1 MLPCFSYCYFA
12 ITMFKSYRPKIWLI
26 IADIGII
33 LINIVLVL
41 GLFPLTSRS
50 PFQKYQIPAIFF
62 IAIWILTSYLFNR
75 YISLRRQL
83 FENAAFN
90 LLYTSIINFSL
101 FAGYILVQDRSPFS
115 QYVLYSIMAGIFLS
129 EYVFLFIYFAYRYAV
144 QYDVPPFTHEIR
156 ENAQLIKCEPL
167 SEEEKENRKKHIVLS
182 VNDKIYEYLNKNIS
196 LYDSSTNV
204 MTEFDVKTLQDLPD
218 FTFDT
223 YIQLQKLNRLRG
235 INKMFFLAN
244 EKLPDNGKIVVMYNT
259 KSTIKGNIY
268 KTYPVIIRDI
278 VYLTYYFIHR
288 LLPKFFLT
296 QRLYFDITQGKRRI
310 LSKTEV
316 LGRLVFCGFEIEKQ
330 TKINDLNIV
339 VAKRMRQA
347 EPIKPRR
354 NYGPFIKLKRFGK
367 DGKLFYV
374 YKVRTMHPYSEFIQT
389 FVYEQNDLQEG
400 GKFNKDIRVTTLG
413 RFMRK
418 YWIDELPMLLNLI
431 KGDMKL
437 IGVRPLS
444 AHFFSLY
451 SRQLQQKR
459 IKFRPGLLPPFYA
472 DMPKTLDEIQESELR
487 YLNQCEKKGVFLTDF
502 KYFFLILKNIL
513 FSKVHSA

>member
-1 MLPCFSYCYFA
+1 
-12 ITMFKSYRPKIWLI
+12 MFKSYRPKIWLI
-26 IADIGII
+26 ITDIGII

-41 GLFPLTSRS
+41 GLFPLTSHS
-50 PFQKYQIPAIFF
+50 PFKKYQIPALFF
-62 IAIWILTSYLFNR
+62 IVSWIITSYILNR
-75 YISLRRQL
+75 YVSLRKQF
-83 FENAAFN
+83 FEKAAFS

-101 FAGYILVQDRSPFS
+101 FAGYILIQDRSPFS
-115 QYVLYSIMAGIFLS
+115 QYVLYTIMAGIFLS

-144 QYDVPPFTHEIR
+144 QYDVPPFTTEKR
-156 ENAQLIKCEPL
+156 ENAHLIKCEPL
-167 SEEEKENRKKHIVLS
+167 SEEEKENRKKFIVS
-182 VNDKIYEYLNKNIS
+182 NVNDKIYEYLNKNIA

-204 MTEFDVKTLQDLPD
+204 MGDFNVKTFQNLSG
-218 FTFDT
+218 FTFNT
-223 YIQLQKLNRLRG
+223 YVHLKKLNHFRG
-235 INKMFFLAN
+235 INKMLFLVN
-244 EKLPDNGKIVVMYNT
+244 EKLPDDGKIVVLYKT

-268 KTYPVIIRDI
+268 KTYPIILRDI
-278 VYLTYYFIHR
+278 VYLSYFVIHR

-296 QRLYFDITQGKRRI
+296 QRLYFDITRGKRRI

-330 TKINDLNIV
+330 TKIDDVNIV
-339 VAKRMRQA
+339 VAKRVRQS

-389 FVYEQNDLQEG
+389 FVYEHNDLQEG

-451 SRQLQQKR
+451 SRPLQQKR

-472 DMPKTLDEIQESELR
+472 DMPKTLDEIQESEMR
-487 YLNQCEKKGVFLTDF
+487 YLNQCENKGVFVTDF